1 MKTLNKSSDI
11 LKLKIGE
18 VISKSNYKF
27 LNTRSRIQSS
37 PYYEGPEYE
46 INNSYQKGINWV
58 GPFYNPTAVIIKSNG
73 RNYPDSHTDYS
84 FEARNGIVNK
94 NTQANQVLINQPEYD
109 YPIYYF
115 EEYLKSYLKLIG
127 IFAVSEIHDTYV
139 DLIPY
144 SIGKQ
149 QANIKQKLSPSV
161 PNLQKNGNQN
171 KIHRVISTYDYN
183 DPYIDNT
190 EDQSV
195 LVRNQR
201 NLWINEGVRQ
211 KQQIEKEQYIN
222 KLKSEFEFND
232 FHLEPTKNNSSFE
245 RETLSHK
252 EINESD
258 EECYD
263 VNSKFTHNKHPDP
276 LEIIKASRTVSS
288 EKGCCSFKKE
298 NGESL
303 HLPEEEMINSTR
315 PMANVFVEICIY
327 KSDRDTTCWEWSSL
341 T

>member
-1 MKTLNKSSDI
+1 MKKLYRSSEI

-27 LNTRSRIQSS
+27 LNTCSRIHSY

-94 NTQANQVLINQPEYD
+94 NTQANQVLINQPEYN

-171 KIHRVISTYDYN
+171 KIHRVISTYDYD
-183 DPYIDNT
+183 DPYINNT

-195 LVRNQR
+195 LVRN
-201 NLWINEGVRQ
+201 
-211 KQQIEKEQYIN
+211 
-222 KLKSEFEFND
+222 
-232 FHLEPTKNNSSFE
+232 
-245 RETLSHK
+245 
-252 EINESD
+252 
-258 EECYD
+258 
-263 VNSKFTHNKHPDP
+263 
-276 LEIIKASRTVSS
+276 
-288 EKGCCSFKKE
+288 
-298 NGESL
+298 
-303 HLPEEEMINSTR
+303 
-315 PMANVFVEICIY
+315 
-327 KSDRDTTCWEWSSL
+327 
-341 T
+341 